1 MEIKMP
7 TEEVSLPSGG
17 KLYPQDSPL
26 SSGKVEVKYMTA
38 KEEDILSNQNYIEK
52 GNVLDKLL
60 QSVIIGDINVDDL
73 LIGDKNAVMVAVR
86 ALGYGKDY
94 VFKYGGEEQTIDLSL
109 LQNKEVDPDFA
120 SATENEFT
128 FTLPKSENVVT
139 FKLLTGKDEKKI
151 DQELKGLKKI
161 IKEGTP
167 SLTTRL
173 KYQITSVNGDRDIKG
188 IREFVDKYLLAQDSR
203 ALREKIRSL
212 SPDIDLTFYPEG
224 REEGVDIPIGISF
237 FWPDLG

>member
-7 TEEVSLPSGG
+7 TEEVSLPSQG
-17 KLYPQDSPL
+17 KLYPKDSPL

-52 GNVLDKLL
+52 GTVLDKLL
-60 QSVIIGDINVDDL
+60 ASVIIGDVKVDDM
-73 LIGDKNAVMVAVR
+73 LIGDKNAVMVSVR

-94 VFKYGGEEQTIDLSL
+94 KFKYAGEDQEVDLTL
-109 LQNKEVDPDFA
+109 LQPKELSEEFKN
-120 SATENEFT
+120 ATENEFT
-128 FTLPKSENVVT
+128 FKLPKSENVVT
-139 FKLLTGKDEKKI
+139 FKLLTGSDEKKI
-151 DQELKGLKKI
+151 DAELKGLKKI
-161 IKEGTP
+161 IKEGVP
-167 SLTTRL
+167 NLTTRL
-173 KYQITSVNGDRDIKG
+173 KYQITSINGDRESKST
-188 IREFVDKYLLAQDSR
+188 REFVDKFLLAQDSR

-237 FWPDLG
+237 FWPDL

>member
-7 TEEVSLPSGG
+7 TEEVSLPSQG
-17 KLYPQDSPL
+17 KLYPKDSPL

-52 GNVLDKLL
+52 GTVLDKLL
-60 QSVIIGDINVDDL
+60 ASVIIGDVKVDDM
-73 LIGDKNAVMVAVR
+73 LIGDKNAVMVSVR

-94 VFKYGGEEQTIDLSL
+94 KFKYAGEDQEVDLTL
-109 LQNKEVDPDFA
+109 LQAKELSEEFKN
-120 SATENEFT
+120 ATENEFT
-128 FTLPKSENVVT
+128 FKLPKSENVVT
-139 FKLLTGKDEKKI
+139 FKLLTGSDEKKI
-151 DQELKGLKKI
+151 DAELKGLKKI
-161 IKEGTP
+161 IKEGVP
-167 SLTTRL
+167 NLTTRL
-173 KYQITSVNGDRDIKG
+173 KYQITSINGDRESKST
-188 IREFVDKYLLAQDSR
+188 REFVDKFLLAQDSR

-237 FWPDLG
+237 FWPDL

>member
-7 TEEVSLPSGG
+7 TEEVSLPSQG
-17 KLYPQDSPL
+17 KLYPKDSPL
-26 SSGKVEVKYMTA
+26 SSGKVEVRYMTA

-60 QSVIIGDINVDDL
+60 QSVLVDKINVDDM

-94 VFKYGGEEQTIDLSL
+94 TFRYGGEDQTVDLSL
-109 LQNKEVDPDFA
+109 LGTKELDPDFEE
-120 SATENEFT
+120 ATENEFS

-139 FKLLTGKDEKKI
+139 FKLLTGQDEKKI

-173 KYQITSVNGDRDIKG
+173 KYQITSINGDRETKS
-188 IREFVDKYLLAQDSR
+188 IREFVDKFLLAQDSR

-237 FWPDLG
+237 FWPDLK